1 MAGYH
6 RAAAAETAAET
17 DGRFVVWGGA
27 LFWLVA
33 LTGKALWMLLKYAVA
48 PLAPLVLVLGL
59 KDVPAA
65 GDAACVAA
73 CAALAAYPFACLG
86 VHAVHRA
93 RLRRKE
99 G

>member
-33 LTGKALWMLLKYAVA
+33 LTGKALWMLVFDSLRLAGSGAVI
-48 PLAPLVLVLGL
+48 
-59 KDVPAA
+59 
-65 GDAACVAA
+65 
-73 CAALAAYPFACLG
+73 F
-86 VHAVHRA
+86 R
-93 RLRRKE
+93 E
-99 G
+99 